1 MNVAKNKCT
10 EKVIGKVKNLKI
22 KGQDFPTQITVE
34 YQVSGTK
41 YEVTESLKMKS
52 EKIKLGFLTIG
63 QKRVAAMGD
72 TRVGSDAWVN
82 YNPNAPE
89 ESFITNNIGK
99 ANV

>member
-1 MNVAKNKCT
+1 MSMEKNKCT
-10 EKVIGKVKNLKI
+10 AKVLGKVKSLKI
-22 KGQDFPTQITVE
+22 KGQDHPTMITVE
-34 YQVSGTK
+34 YQVSGIK
-41 YEVTESLKMKS
+41 YEVTESLKLKS
-52 EKIKLGFLTIG
+52 EKIKLAFLTIG

-82 YNPNAPE
+82 YNPDEPK